1 MNGKKREG
9 RYRGKRGK
17 QTGKQLRI
25 QMYTPLPLYGTPKN
39 EESER
44 CCLGSSMDICSHKA
58 KTAYYSGLGLLC
70 DLGECQI
77 L

>member
-1 MNGKKREG
+1 MGKKGGEVQREE
-9 RYRGKRGK
+9 RKADR
-17 QTGKQLRI
+17 QAIENPNVHT
-25 QMYTPLPLYGTPKN
+25 TSLYGTPKN